1 MSRRAFRALVEVD
14 RDDQVEELV
23 RLAADAEI
31 GLTVFEPDDGEH
43 LDFVN
48 VVDIEG
54 REDGIYVFAERTDA
68 ERFAAAVEHDADD
81 DEVVGFHRAFV
92 DEQALNVGAAAERL
106 IAAERGDVLED
117 VFGPALAEDVRE
129 GTALD
134 IVLGRLC
141 QVGEA
146 DSEAAALVRRWIGLD
161 GRAAAARGGGPR

>member
-48 VVDIEG
+48 VVDIDG
-54 REDGIYVFAERTDA
+54 REDGIYVFAERPDA
-68 ERFAAAVEHDADD
+68 ERFAAAVDHDADD
-81 DEVVGFHRAFV
+81 DAVVEFHGAYV
-92 DEQALNVGAAAERL
+92 DEQALNAGAAAERL

-117 VFGPALAEDVRE
+117 VFRPALAEDVRE
-129 GTALD
+129 GLPPAVALR
-134 IVLGRLC
+134 RLHE
-141 QVGEA
+141 VGEGGS
-146 DSEAAALVRRWIGLD
+146 DAAGLLRRWIELD
-161 GRAAAARGGGPR
+161 ARAADARGGAPR